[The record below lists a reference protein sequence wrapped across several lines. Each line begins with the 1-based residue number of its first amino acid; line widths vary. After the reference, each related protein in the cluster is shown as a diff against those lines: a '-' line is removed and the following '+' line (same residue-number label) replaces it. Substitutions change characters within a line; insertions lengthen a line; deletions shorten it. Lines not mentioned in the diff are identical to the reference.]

1 MTKVQLKEKYTEWN
15 KNISALKHG
24 KEPKRQGA
32 TATSR
37 QDRSATCFLTR
48 ASQ

>member
-1 MTKVQLKEKYTEWN
+1 MVEIKGFDKAYNGQIAETVFL
-15 KNISALKHG
+15 H
-24 KEPKRQGA
+24 
-32 TATSR
+32 R